1 MHYSRE
7 MVLSQNSSLSE
18 ADRRGAGRPLDA
30 TVEQRVLHEARVEL
44 VAAGV
49 DAFSLT
55 ATLRRAKVGNSGF
68 YRRWS
73 SARELIID
81 AFASIATWPEVP
93 DLGDLRAE
101 LRVLVDAF
109 DRPGAWSGLQI
120 LFTFA
125 GQAARHPELYAH
137 VQRTV
142 ILPGNQRVVAV
153 FERARARGDFAAQ
166 TDPKALAAAFIGAL
180 TVVEHWS
187 MSTSD
192 GFGTDLEAVLDTFGA
207 LVAKREPLARP

>member
-1 MHYSRE
+1 MKHTQYPPPSA
-7 MVLSQNSSLSE
+7 
-18 ADRRGAGRPLDA
+18 ADRRRTGRPLDD
-30 TVEQRVLHEARVEL
+30 TVEQRVLHEARAEL
-44 VAAGV
+44 ASAGV
-49 DAFSLT
+49 DAFGLT
-55 ATLRRAKVGNSGF
+55 AVLRRAKVGNSGF

-93 DLGDLRAE
+93 DLGDLRSE

-109 DRPGAWSGLQI
+109 DRPGAWTGLQI
-120 LFTFA
+120 LYTFT

-142 ILPGNQRVVAV
+142 IHPGSQRVAAV
-153 FERARARGDFAAQ
+153 FERARSRGEFTPE

-180 TVVEHWS
+180 TVVEQWS
-187 MSTSD
+187 VSTSD
-192 GFGTDLEAVLDTFGA
+192 GFGTDLESVLNTFCA
-207 LVAKREPLARP
+207 LAAPRRPE